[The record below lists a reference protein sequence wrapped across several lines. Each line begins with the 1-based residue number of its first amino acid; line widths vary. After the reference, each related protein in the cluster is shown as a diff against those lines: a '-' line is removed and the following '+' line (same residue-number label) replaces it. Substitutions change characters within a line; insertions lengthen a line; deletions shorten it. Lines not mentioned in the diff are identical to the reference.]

1 MFNKTLNPTEL
12 IYFINN
18 DSLELEFRLNNSS
31 LNSSHLQPSAKLNQF
46 KWFLWALF
54 ILSKPFQLIHSINLT
69 SNLYFFQ
76 VIFFTAFG
84 NLLVIIAVY
93 RERKL
98 QTSTNFFLISLAIAD
113 FMVAL
118 FVMPTSL
125 LVDILNYYPFNSTF
139 CVLWIVLDV
148 LCCTSSIYHMSA
160 MAVDRFLKIKFPFK
174 FGIDKSKRNTLL
186 KIVCVWLMSICIC
199 LPLLLLG
206 FWDKTNVFDS
216 ATRTCMLFN
225 KSFRIYGSLLAFY
238 IPFFIMLVAYASTI
252 HILKQAVN
260 KKLDENKSK
269 MVRKGAV
276 RKLPVHKSESSE
288 AKHHQCH
295 LNEDCV
301 NLIKSKKQTEIEI
314 INGKRVLY
322 VKPVDLVERN
332 KNSQKNLHN
341 ESYIDALNSPTS
353 PNVVELDEIGESLI
367 KSKKKFKSKFSF
379 SSHTQSHHQNQDIPS
394 LQSIKSVA
402 NNERKALKVLLIIFV
417 IFVTLWCPFFTFNT
431 LSAICESCI
440 RDLFGRYE
448 ALFFSIINWLG
459 YFSSMLNP
467 LVYTMFNKSFRTA
480 FKNILRM
487 NKKSSSSVANFISYG
502 AK

>member
-18 DSLELEFRLNNSS
+18 DSIELEFRLNNSS
-31 LNSSHLQPSAKLNQF
+31 SIQPSAKLNQF

-54 ILSKPFQLIHSINLT
+54 ILSKLFQLIHPTSLT
-69 SNLYFFQ
+69 FNFYFLK

-125 LVDILNYYPFNSTF
+125 LVDILNYYPFNPTF

-186 KIVCVWLMSICIC
+186 KIGCVWLMSICIC

-216 ATRTCMLFN
+216 SNRTCMLFN

-260 KKLDENKSK
+260 KKLDENKSRAK
-269 MVRKGAV
+269 ITRKGAV
-276 RKLPVHKSESSE
+276 RKLPAHKSESSE
-288 AKHHQCH
+288 PKHHQCKSKS
-295 LNEDCV
+295 EDCV
-301 NLIKSKKQTEIEI
+301 NLIKSKRQTEIEI
-314 INGKRVLY
+314 INGRRVLY
-322 VKPVDLVERN
+322 VKSVDFVP
-332 KNSQKNLHN
+332 NSPKLHTD
-341 ESYIDALNSPTS
+341 SYIDALNSPTS
-353 PNVVELDEIGESLI
+353 PNVAELDEMDESLI
-367 KSKKKFKSKFSF
+367 KSKRKSKSKFSF
-379 SSHTQSHHQNQDIPS
+379 SSHTQSQHHNQDIGS
-394 LQSIKSVA
+394 LQSAKSVA

-440 RDLFGRYE
+440 GELLGRYE